1 MNDRLR
7 HRGRDDE
14 GYVLI
19 RQDFPSWAEY
29 SGDDSPQG
37 VRDAYPVLRD
47 SHNDVPFN
55 IGLAHRRFSIVD
67 LTTRGHQ
74 PFVDSSRVCCVA
86 FNGELFNHVELR
98 DDLIN
103 RGHHFRSASDAE
115 VIVEA
120 YKAWSVDC
128 FSRFNGMWAL
138 ALYDF
143 KNKRLI
149 VSRDRLGEIPLY
161 WTRIRDSI
169 YFASEIKAL
178 LAVSI
183 APPVNEESIYPYLV
197 HGLQHLNGETFFEGI
212 YSVPGA
218 TWAYL
223 ERDFPGTGRRYWRV
237 PEQRMTENEVSV
249 REATMSLRETLQ
261 DAVRIRLRADVP
273 WCVTLSGG
281 LDSSVLVALAAQCS
295 GAPVNAYT
303 VQFPEK
309 ELDEESFARA
319 VARRAGAEHR
329 VVALPMHNFWHE
341 ILPFTHLVEEP
352 YHAPNIYIRQL
363 VHRAMRSDGF
373 KVYLVGEGGDE
384 FFGGYMT
391 HFPLA
396 QMENLL
402 AHRFGLFL
410 DNELRRS
417 ETGTH
422 ARPQIRLLMQQVTSI
437 LRRSRLLA
445 WAGDPEHGLRP
456 IVEANSVRL

>member
-183 APPVNEESIYPYLV
+183 APPVNEEVDLSLFGTWSTTSERRDV
-197 HGLQHLNGETFFEGI
+197 LRGDLQRSGGDLG
-212 YSVPGA
+212 
-218 TWAYL
+218 
-223 ERDFPGTGRRYWRV
+223 
-237 PEQRMTENEVSV
+237 
-249 REATMSLRETLQ
+249 
-261 DAVRIRLRADVP
+261 
-273 WCVTLSGG
+273 LSGARFSG
-281 LDSSVLVALAAQCS
+281 HWSAVL
-295 GAPVNAYT
+295 
-303 VQFPEK
+303 
-309 ELDEESFARA
+309 
-319 VARRAGAEHR
+319 
-329 VVALPMHNFWHE
+329 
-341 ILPFTHLVEEP
+341 
-352 YHAPNIYIRQL
+352 
-363 VHRAMRSDGF
+363 
-373 KVYLVGEGGDE
+373 EG
-384 FFGGYMT
+384 
-391 HFPLA
+391 P
-396 QMENLL
+396 
-402 AHRFGLFL
+402 
-410 DNELRRS
+410 
-417 ETGTH
+417 
-422 ARPQIRLLMQQVTSI
+422 
-437 LRRSRLLA
+437 
-445 WAGDPEHGLRP
+445 
-456 IVEANSVRL
+456 